1 MKAIIT
7 VVGKDTV
14 GIIAKVSTF
23 LAESKINIL
32 DISQTIMGDTFTMI
46 MMVDT
51 SLSDKSF
58 DEINENLKAIGEELN
73 VNIIIQNE
81 KLFSAMHR
89 I

>member
-1 MKAIIT
+1 MKAIVT
-7 VVGKDTV
+7 VVGQDTV

-23 LAESKINIL
+23 LAESKVNIL
-32 DISQTIMGDTFTMI
+32 DISQTIMGETFTMI

-51 SLSDKSF
+51 SLSEKSF
-58 DEINENLKAIGEELN
+58 DELNAGLNNVGEELG
-73 VNIIIQNE
+73 VNIIIQNQ

>member
-1 MKAIIT
+1 MKAIVT
-7 VVGKDTV
+7 VVGQDTV

-23 LAESKINIL
+23 LAESKVNIL
-32 DISQTIMGDTFTMI
+32 DISQTIMGEIFTMI

-51 SLSDKSF
+51 SLSEKSF
-58 DEINENLKAIGEELN
+58 DELNSGLNKVGEELG
-73 VNIIIQNE
+73 VNIIIQNQ

>member
-14 GIIAKVSTF
+14 GIIANVSTF

-51 SLSDKSF
+51 ALSEKTF
-58 DEINENLKAIGEELN
+58 DEINEKLKAIGDELN

>member
-1 MKAIIT
+1 MKAIVT
-7 VVGKDTV
+7 VVGQDTV

-23 LAESKINIL
+23 LAESKVNIL
-32 DISQTIMGDTFTMI
+32 DISQTIMGETFTMI

-51 SLSDKSF
+51 SLSEKSF
-58 DEINENLKAIGEELN
+58 DELNEGLNKVGEELG
-73 VNIIIQNE
+73 VNIIIQNQ

>member
-1 MKAIIT
+1 MKAIVT
-7 VVGKDTV
+7 VVGQDTV

-23 LAESKINIL
+23 LAESKVNIL
-32 DISQTIMGDTFTMI
+32 DISQTIMGETFTMI

-51 SLSDKSF
+51 SLSEKSF
-58 DEINENLKAIGEELN
+58 DELNSGLNKVGEELG
-73 VNIIIQNE
+73 VNIIIQNQ

>member
-1 MKAIIT
+1 MKAIVT
-7 VVGKDTV
+7 VVGQDTV

-23 LAESKINIL
+23 LAESKVNIL
-32 DISQTIMGDTFTMI
+32 DISQTIMGETFTMI

-51 SLSDKSF
+51 SLSEKSF
-58 DEINENLKAIGEELN
+58 DELNAGLNKVGEELG
-73 VNIIIQNE
+73 VNIIIQNQ